1 MYLSFFP
8 AELFLTKKDDG
19 AFVVT
24 MKAEE
29 VFRTKSPKKA
39 VAKFNELRRALEAQF
54 PVREFTAE
62 EKTELRQKHITEA
75 IAGQTTHQPR
85 KKLKRGSTRT
95 FG

>member
-1 MYLSFFP
+1 MYLSFLP

-19 AFVVT
+19 AFVVS

-29 VFRTKSPKKA
+29 VFRTKSLKKA
-39 VAKFNELRRALEAQF
+39 LAKFNELRRELDAQF
-54 PVREFTAE
+54 PIHEFTAE
-62 EKTELRQKHITEA
+62 EKTELRQKHINEA
-75 IAGQTTHQPR
+75 IAGQTTHRPR